1 MNSRPV
7 ACFAKSSPIS
17 PRPFAP
23 GSCVR
28 AGRLLWMAS
37 FAAGASLPAHAQVLE
52 EVIVTAQK
60 REQTLQDVPISVTA
74 MTGDQLDALGIDD
87 YTEVTQQV
95 PNLQLNAWSPKLTI
109 FNVRGISQN
118 NFNDNLE
125 APVAVYLDDVYMGSM
140 NGISGQLF
148 DLERVEVLR
157 GPQGTLF
164 GRNATGGLVHYL
176 SRDASD
182 GDMNGYTEI
191 ELGDYARRSVEAAV
205 GGGLSENARFRVA
218 GRWNEADGY
227 IESRDI
233 GPFMGSG
240 QDIGGIDGYALRG
253 TVQVDFSDDLQGNFW
268 LKHSDDDEV
277 PTGGYVFENCPFQVA
292 DPTLCQVDAEGR
304 AITLGGVIDLFG
316 EPASPHDHYNE
327 HPGTMNREQTNAI
340 ARFDYAMDGGAELVS
355 LTSYTGMDY
364 NYDEDGDALPLPI
377 LTFQTF
383 VDYTQFSEEL
393 RVAGERDRMRWQ
405 AGFYYLDMEI
415 DGGTSV
421 TGAPGFGQVVASGRL
436 AAAGGDDSALT
447 DPDTGPF
454 NGFGGAL
461 SFQDYVLDSSNWS
474 LFGQAEYDIS
484 DRARLT
490 VGLRWSQDD
499 KDIDWILRF
508 TDDFNP
514 DPVQIDTSAGFAAAN
529 PGVDEIDYGDW
540 AGRIGLDFDV
550 SDRTMLF
557 AAVNRGIK
565 GGNWSIGGSPN
576 ITPATFQH
584 NEEVLWAYEVGFK
597 SDFDAYR
604 LNGTLYYYD
613 YDDYQAFSLAG
624 GGPFI
629 SNSDASSYG
638 GELEFLWSPS
648 ENWDVALGLAMS
660 DSEVDVVL
668 GASSILSGG
677 VVGGV
682 LIRDAELPNAPS
694 YSGNY
699 LVRYNWQAGSGRMA
713 VQLDGAFY
721 DDQFLEVTNGSGTVQ
736 EAYNV
741 SNVRLTYESGN
752 GRFSI
757 GAWIK
762 NATDEIYK
770 QYSLDLGELGATTYY
785 APPRTY
791 GANVRFYW

>member
-1 MNSRPV
+1 MT
-7 ACFAKSSPIS
+7 
-17 PRPFAP
+17 
-23 GSCVR
+23 
-28 AGRLLWMAS
+28 LWATG
-37 FAAGASLPAHAQVLE
+37 AAMPAQAQVLE
-52 EVIVTAQK
+52 EIIVTAQK
-60 REQTLQDVPISVTA
+60 REQTLQDVPISMTA
-74 MTGDQLDALGIDD
+74 ITGDQLDALGVDD
-87 YTEVTQQV
+87 YTEITQQV
-95 PNLQLNAWSPKLTI
+95 PNVQLNAWSPKLTI

-125 APVAVYLDDVYMGSM
+125 APVAVYVDDAYVGSM

-182 GDMNGYTEI
+182 EETNGYIEA
-191 ELGDYARRSVEAAV
+191 ELGDFDRRSVEAAL
-205 GGGLSENARFRVA
+205 GGSLGEDVRARVA

-227 IESRDI
+227 IESKDI
-233 GPFMGSG
+233 GPFLGSG
-240 QDIGGIDGYALRG
+240 QNIGGIDGYALRG
-253 TVQVDFSDDLQGNFW
+253 TVQADFSEQLQGNFW
-268 LKHSDDDEV
+268 LKYSEDSDV
-277 PTGGYVFENCPFQVA
+277 PTGGYVFENCPFQA
-292 DPTLCQVDAEGR
+292 DDPTLCEVDLQGR

-316 EPASPHDHYNE
+316 QPASPLDHYSE
-327 HPGTMNREQTNAI
+327 HPGLMNREQTSAS
-340 ARFDYAMDGGAELVS
+340 ARLDYVMDNGVDFVS
-355 LTSYTGMDY
+355 ITSYTGMEY

-383 VDYTQFSEEL
+383 VDYKQFSEEL
-393 RVAGERDRMRWQ
+393 RFAGGTDGMRWQ

-415 DGGTSV
+415 DGGTAV

-436 AAAGGDDSALT
+436 AARGGDDSALT

-461 SFQDYVLDSSNWS
+461 SFQDYVLKATNWS
-474 LFGQAEYDIS
+474 LFGQMELDLS
-484 DRARLT
+484 ERSRFT

-508 TDDFNP
+508 TDNFNP
-514 DPVQIDTSAGFAAAN
+514 VPVVIDTSDGFATVN

-540 AGRIGLDFDV
+540 AGRIGFDFDV
-550 SDRTMLF
+550 TDNTMLF

-565 GGNWSIGGSPN
+565 GGNWSLGGSPN

-584 NEEVLWAYEVGFK
+584 DEEVLWAYEVGFK
-597 SDFDAYR
+597 TGLERYR
-604 LNGTLYYYD
+604 LNGTIYYYD
-613 YDDYQAFSLAG
+613 YEDYQAFSLAG

-629 SNSDASSYG
+629 FNSDASAYG
-638 GELEFLWSPS
+638 GEFEFFWSPS
-648 ENWDVALGLAMS
+648 ERWDVALGVAS
-660 DSEVDVVL
+660 SESEVDLVL
-668 GASSILSGG
+668 GANSLLSGTG
-677 VVGGV
+677 VTGV
-682 LIRDAELPNAPS
+682 PIRDAEFPNAPS

-699 LVRYNWQAGSGRMA
+699 LVRYNWDARGGNVA
-713 VQLDGAFY
+713 VQIDGAFY

-736 EAYNV
+736 DAYSVTNA
-741 SNVRLTYESGN
+741 RLTYTAANE
-752 GRFSI
+752 RFRISVW
-757 GAWIK
+757 AK
-762 NATDEIYK
+762 NLNDEIYK

-791 GANVRFYW
+791 GATVRLRW